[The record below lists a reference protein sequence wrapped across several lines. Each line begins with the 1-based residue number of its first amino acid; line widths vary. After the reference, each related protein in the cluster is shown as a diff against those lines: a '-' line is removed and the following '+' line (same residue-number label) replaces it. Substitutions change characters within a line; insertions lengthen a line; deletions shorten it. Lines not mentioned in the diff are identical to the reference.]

1 MATTLRRRT
10 EILDLPLR
18 LKAAAGNQSEQVRA
32 DLRAAILSG
41 RLAPGSRLPSSRA
54 LAGQLGFRRNAV
66 LTAYELLQLDG
77 LVEAARGSGTYV
89 AASLPVGRST
99 MSPKVSFEPPP
110 PPLPFTLGQPWSDPV
125 ILRLLAKAVR
135 RRILRADPDD
145 LGYGDPR
152 GSEAL
157 RRQIAGHLAAS
168 RGINCDPDCVV
179 IVPGTHQGLRMCAEA
194 LLRPGDMIWF
204 EEPGY
209 VAARKTFEAARVSI
223 APAPVDA
230 EGLNLELAL
239 AQEPNPKGVYVT
251 PSHQFPTAVTMSM
264 PRRAALIQWARDKGV
279 WIFEDDYDSEFRYSG
294 SPLTALAG
302 IGDRDRVVYV
312 GTFSKTL
319 FPGMRLSYLV
329 LPPAAVTPVLAVRA
343 TLDRFPPSFLAG
355 AVSDLIAEGVLV
367 AHTRRI
373 RARAQRAR
381 DVVVEALART
391 AGSALRLVAPT
402 QGLHLTAHLDER
414 MPAGSGARI
423 REQAG
428 VQALLLSETRW
439 AASGPE
445 GFVLGFAG
453 YGEKE
458 LIDAA
463 ERLGVAVLAVVK
475 TELGTAK
482 SRPLQRLQKGRQRPS
497 DRSR

>member
-18 LKAAAGNQSEQVRA
+18 LDAAAGNQSEQVRA
-32 DLRAAILSG
+32 GLRAAILG
-41 RLAPGSRLPSSRA
+41 GNLAPGSRLPSSRA
-54 LAGQLGFRRNAV
+54 LADQIGFRRNAV

-77 LVEAARGSGTYV
+77 LVETERGSGTFV
-89 AASLPVGRST
+89 AASLPSRRSAR
-99 MSPKVSFEPPP
+99 SPGPTLAPPP
-110 PPLPFTLGQPWSDPV
+110 PPLPFALGQPWSDPE
-125 ILRLLAKAVR
+125 ILRALAKAVR
-135 RRILRADPDD
+135 SRILRADPDD

-152 GSEAL
+152 GSETL
-157 RRQIAGHLAAS
+157 RRQIARHLGAS
-168 RGINCDPDCVV
+168 RGIDCDPDCVV

-194 LLRPGDMIWF
+194 LLKPGDAILF

-209 VAARKTFEAARVSI
+209 VAARKTFEAAHLSI
-223 APAPVDA
+223 SPAPVDA
-230 EGLNLELAL
+230 EGLDLERAL
-239 AQEPNPKGVYVT
+239 AREPNAKAVYVT

-264 PRRAALIQWARDKGV
+264 SRRASLIQWSRDTGA

-302 IGDRDRVVYV
+302 IGDRDRVIYI

-319 FPGMRLSYLV
+319 LPGMRLSDLV

-343 TLDRFPPSFLAG
+343 TLDRFPASFLAG
-355 AVSDLIAEGVLV
+355 AVSDLIADGVLV

-381 DVVVEALART
+381 DVVIEALART
-391 AGSALRLVAPT
+391 TGGALRVVAPT

-423 REQAG
+423 RDRAG

-439 AASGPE
+439 VASGPE

-453 YGEKE
+453 YTERE
-458 LIDAA
+458 LVAA
-463 ERLGVAVLAVVK
+463 SERLGLAVVAAVNS
-475 TELGTAK
+475 ELKIAK
-482 SRPLQRLQKGRQRPS
+482 SER
-497 DRSR
+497 

>member
-1 MATTLRRRT
+1 MRRRT
-10 EILDLPLR
+10 EILDLPLK
-18 LKAAAGNQSEQVRA
+18 LDAGAGNQSEQVRA
-32 DLRAAILSG
+32 DLRSAILG
-41 RLAPGSRLPSSRA
+41 GKLTPGSRLPSSRA
-54 LAGQLGFRRNAV
+54 LADQIGFRRNAV

-77 LVEAARGSGTYV
+77 LVETARGSGTFV
-89 AASLPVGRST
+89 ATNLPSGRPAR
-99 MSPKVSFEPPP
+99 SPGPVLEPPP
-110 PPLPFTLGQPWSDPV
+110 PRLPFALGQPWSDPE
-125 ILRLLAKAVR
+125 ILRSLAKAVR
-135 RRILRADPDD
+135 SRILRADPDD

-152 GSEAL
+152 GSETL
-157 RRQIAGHLAAS
+157 RRQIARHLGAS
-168 RGINCDPDCVV
+168 RGIDCDPDCVLV
-179 IVPGTHQGLRMCAEA
+179 IPGTHQALRMCAEA
-194 LLRPGDMIWF
+194 LLKPGDVILF

-209 VAARKTFEAARVSI
+209 VAARKTFEAAYLSI
-223 APAPVDA
+223 SPAPVDA
-230 EGLNLELAL
+230 EGLDLELAL
-239 AQEPNPKGVYVT
+239 ARVPNPKAVYVT

-264 PRRAALIQWARDKGV
+264 PRRASLIQWARDTGA

-302 IGDRDRVVYV
+302 IGDRNRVIYI

-329 LPPAAVTPVLAVRA
+329 LPPEAVMPVLAVRA
-343 TLDRFPPSFLAG
+343 TLDRFPASFLAG

-367 AHTRRI
+367 AHMRRI

-381 DVVVEALART
+381 DVVVETLARK

-414 MPAGSGARI
+414 MPAGSGMYI

-439 AASGPE
+439 ATSGPE

-453 YGEKE
+453 YAEKE

-463 ERLGVAVLAVVK
+463 ERLGVAVVAAIK
-475 TELGTAK
+475 SEMETAK
-482 SRPLQRLQKGRQRPS
+482 SRR
-497 DRSR
+497 